1 MKVQVPFLEIWFLVL
16 VYEWSIFLVTYELVG
31 NRLVQEALGL
41 NEYGTFPWYVFILIM
56 VIYIC

>member
-1 MKVQVPFLEIWFLVL
+1 
-16 VYEWSIFLVTYELVG
+16 VTYELVG